1 MSCAIDDHQQ
11 YVSPPEIAKVLRVSH
26 AKVLRWIRSG
36 DLLAADLATHR
47 GQRPRWRIARSDL
60 DDFLAHRAATPLPQ
74 PGRRRRF
81 RGNEHVI
88 EFYR

>member
-26 AKVLRWIRSG
+26 AKVLRWIRAG

-47 GQRPRWRIARSDL
+47 GQRPRWRIARADL
-60 DDFLAHRAATPLPQ
+60 EDFLARRATGPP
-74 PGRRRRF
+74 PVPRRRR
-81 RGNEHVI
+81 RLMKDEHVI